1 MFDTLRLQADM
12 QDFEREVPGGGG
24 GRGARGL
31 GRRGRIA
38 EVFYDAAIGMWGYQH
53 LRRDKAE
60 PNLLF
65 TVLGVFME
73 QADR

>member
-1 MFDTLRLQADM
+1 M
-12 QDFEREVPGGGG
+12 QDFLLDAPSAA
-24 GRGARGL
+24 RGARG
-31 GRRGRIA
+31 GSSRRGRIA
-38 EVFYDAAIGMWGYQH
+38 EVYYDASIGMWGYQH